1 MFYVFD
7 YNLIIFVNLN
17 EFLYKL
23 NNNYNYIHGYNINNK
38 SYVKLDLKK
47 DNNGYFLIYKK
58 NIKKINDFSYN
69 FKSYNIRK
77 MSINDFILFLLKESN
92 NFIILNNFNSSFKI
106 VLNKKLFKN
115 GKLVF
120 KSLNDNFD
128 YLFSV
133 GELFELVKYNY
144 FNIVKKDN
152 YKKLVLNKI

>member
-1 MFYVFD
+1 MFYIFD